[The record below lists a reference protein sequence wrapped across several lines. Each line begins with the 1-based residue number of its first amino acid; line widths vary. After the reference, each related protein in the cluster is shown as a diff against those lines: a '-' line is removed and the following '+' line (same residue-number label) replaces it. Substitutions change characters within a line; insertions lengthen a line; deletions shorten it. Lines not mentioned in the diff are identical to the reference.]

1 MICFTGK
8 EGVKM
13 MILKFGGISY
23 IKYVR
28 NIYVGIF
35 NGNIFISYSKIK
47 NLVQNTSIGTL
58 RVSKRP

>member
-8 EGVKM
+8 EGVM

-28 NIYVGIF
+28 NIYGGEYF
-35 NGNIFISYSKIK
+35 
-47 NLVQNTSIGTL
+47 
-58 RVSKRP
+58 